1 MGYFSSNSFDE
12 SFPMDITS
20 EFAPLILANLNTPWE
35 RVLALGTPL
44 SFPPKKLIPTHSGNS
59 SLDGMYYITHGRV
72 RLSHIAPNG
81 SEKVLFHMGKGML
94 FNEIPMF
101 LSLQNSLFT
110 AVEPTKAYFWPRHLL
125 TLSFTKEYPDLI
137 NNLLQSLSRKASN
150 FHIQLCAQG
159 LFTSFVNVC
168 RALYSMHLFQRNHD
182 IVTPHLTQHEL
193 AAILGVHRSSLHKAL
208 TRLKDENVIASY
220 SKKELV
226 ITNLEALLHYAL
238 GDDPTSD

>member
-1 MGYFSSNSFDE
+1 MSYLPPHSFDE
-12 SFPMDITS
+12 SYIMDIKG
-20 EFAPLILANLNTPWE
+20 EFAPLILTNLNTPWE

-44 SFPPKKLIPTHSGNS
+44 SFPTKKIIPTVS
-59 SLDGMYYITHGRV
+59 SNTSQDGMYYITRGRV

-101 LSLQNSLFT
+101 IAVQNAIFT

-125 TLSFTKEYPDLI
+125 SLSFTKEYPDLI

-168 RALYSMHLFQRNHD
+168 RALYSMHLYQRKGEA
-182 IVTPHLTQHEL
+182 ITPHLTQHEL
-193 AAILGVHRSSLHKAL
+193 AAMLGVHRSSLHKAL

-220 SKKELV
+220 NKKELIV
-226 ITNLEALLHYAL
+226 TNLEALLYYAL
-238 GDDPTSD
+238 GDDPRGQ

>member
-1 MGYFSSNSFDE
+1 MSYLPPHSFDE
-12 SFPMDITS
+12 SFIMDIKG
-20 EFAPLILANLNTPWE
+20 EFAPIILTNLNTPWE

-44 SFPPKKLIPTHSGNS
+44 SFPAKKIIPTIS
-59 SLDGMYYITHGRV
+59 SNTSQDGMYYITRGRV

-101 LSLQNSLFT
+101 IAVQNAIFT

-125 TLSFTKEYPDLI
+125 SLSFTKEYPDLI
-137 NNLLQSLSRKASN
+137 NNLLQSLSTKAAN

-168 RALYSMHLFQRNHD
+168 RALYSMHLYQRKGET
-182 IVTPHLTQHEL
+182 ITPHLTQHEL

-208 TRLKDENVIASY
+208 TRLKDENIIASY
-220 SKKELV
+220 NKKELV
-226 ITNLEALLHYAL
+226 VTNLEALLYYAL
-238 GDDPTSD
+238 GDDLGG